1 MSAGVI
7 ALGAFI
13 FVTLTVG
20 GFRLINALDALRARE
35 IAERRRAVTDRA
47 NRNDY
52 HGPLYSQRGSE
63 IGES

>member
-1 MSAGVI
+1 MTADVI

-13 FVTLTVG
+13 FVSLTVG
-20 GFRLINALDALRARE
+20 GFRLINRLDALRASE
-35 IAERRRAVTDRA
+35 IAARRRAVTDRA

-63 IGES
+63 IGE

>member
-1 MSAGVI
+1 MSAGII

-13 FVTLTVG
+13 FVSLTVG
-20 GFRLINALDALRARE
+20 GFRLINALDALKAKAE
-35 IAERRRAVTDRA
+35 AERRRAVTSRA

-63 IGES
+63 IGE